1 MVSTIYKQVLRGQS
15 NRDSFSGRA
24 NHIDFCPRYNSK
36 EDNKMKLT
44 NKEKTMI
51 FEIARVAYEGC
62 GMWLSSLVY
71 DNYSWFTPMEMVKRL
86 NWSKEKVAGVMS
98 SLFEKNII
106 GSENTASWVGFEN
119 RSCEYYLNLPSEKD
133 KSNKLYNFLKENEL
147 SHSEYC
153 NNIFIN
159 NSKEDK

>member
-1 MVSTIYKQVLRGQS
+1 
-15 NRDSFSGRA
+15 
-24 NHIDFCPRYNSK
+24 
-36 EDNKMKLT
+36 
-44 NKEKTMI
+44 
-51 FEIARVAYEGC
+51 
-62 GMWLSSLVY
+62 
-71 DNYSWFTPMEMVKRL
+71 MEMVKRL

-106 GSENTASWVGFEN
+106 GSEDTTSWMGFEN
-119 RSCEYYLNLPSEKD
+119 SSLYYLNLPSEED